1 MSLPIFQAPSRVL
14 LSVSHKQQ
22 KQHGDCLAT
31 CVDMVLTYL
40 GGSFSISQIAKALE
54 QKPNL
59 GTPFSNIQK
68 LEKLNIL
75 VGYRQHGSL
84 DTLYTLLRHGWP
96 IIASVNTEPLPYWN
110 LDTGHAVVVVGMDD
124 RSIFL
129 NDPDISDGPIQI
141 LIGDFDLAWLEQD
154 ERYAVLAL

>member
-40 GGSFSISQIAKALE
+40 GGS
-54 QKPNL
+54 
-59 GTPFSNIQK
+59 
-68 LEKLNIL
+68 IL